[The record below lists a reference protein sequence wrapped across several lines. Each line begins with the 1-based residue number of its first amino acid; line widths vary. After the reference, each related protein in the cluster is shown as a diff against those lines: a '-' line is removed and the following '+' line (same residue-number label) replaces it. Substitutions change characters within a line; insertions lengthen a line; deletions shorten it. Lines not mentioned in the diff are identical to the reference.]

1 MSAALRAAE
10 AAAGREQAAGLYGVG
25 GGGGPGSSRGTV
37 EMGSTCVQ
45 SLGRS
50 ERGREG
56 R

>member
-1 MSAALRAAE
+1 MR
-10 AAAGREQAAGLYGVG
+10 GVCG
-25 GGGGPGSSRGTV
+25 CGGPGSLRGTV

-56 R
+56 WRRKEGGRDG